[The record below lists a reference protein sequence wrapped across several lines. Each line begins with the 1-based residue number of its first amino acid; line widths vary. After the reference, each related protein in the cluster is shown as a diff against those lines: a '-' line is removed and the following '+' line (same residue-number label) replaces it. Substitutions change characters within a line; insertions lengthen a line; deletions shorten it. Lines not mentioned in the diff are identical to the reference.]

1 MYRNQCPLPKS
12 FLGKEKLKKQ
22 EMTKLLGYKELKKLL
37 NIMELKFIIF
47 MELTIS
53 LSLSESLT
61 NADGQIYS
69 ARIG

>member
-1 MYRNQCPLPKS
+1 
-12 FLGKEKLKKQ
+12 
-22 EMTKLLGYKELKKLL
+22 MTKLLGYKELKKLL